1 MKNDLTCEVVQDL
14 LPSYVDGLTSDV
26 SNQAVEQHMKTCES
40 CRKLYSEM
48 REPMNGEDVSEINDG
63 QKADS
68 KKSSEIDYLKKIRK
82 KNRMRILA
90 AVLIVV
96 IAVGVGLWSKVYV
109 VGQEVEQAEFVQ
121 ANVAVE
127 DHKVS
132 VQGLLL
138 DTTKGVSDVAFQEKD
153 GIVTVSLRET
163 RKSSFHTN
171 EFQADYQSAEDVKQV
186 VLENRIL
193 WDDGVSI
200 DGTVSDLYQSRNPYV
215 GDTSADGRSVQ
226 AARAVLGI
234 NDGALISYGT
244 QLQTSE
250 EPYGWTFLN
259 VQISSSDNVERLHQE
274 MKQLGCLLIAVTD
287 NLGYVS
293 FEYSVDG
300 AENADGN
307 TTLTVTEADADAMAG
322 QSVKAM
328 AQTPA
333 GLQELVE
340 LIK

>member
-14 LPSYVDGLTSDV
+14 FPSYVDGLTSDV

-68 KKSSEIDYLKKIRK
+68 QKSSEIDYLKKIRK

-171 EFQADYQSAEDVKQV
+171 EFQADYQSSEDVKQV

-193 WDDGVSI
+193 LDDGVSI

-307 TTLTVTEADADAMAG
+307 TTLTVTEADVDAMAG

-328 AQTPA
+328 AQTPE
-333 GLQELVE
+333 GLQKLVE